1 MIYSLQDET
10 NSEYKHLVNSRFE
23 LFRKQDKKFCQYV
36 YIRSLFRLTSYQI
49 VCGNR
54 YSLPR
59 LHSGQLYVL

>member
-1 MIYSLQDET
+1 MIYNLQDET
-10 NSEYKHLVNSRFE
+10 NSEYKHVVNSRFE
-23 LFRKQDKKFCQYV
+23 LFRKQDKKFSQYV

-49 VCGNR
+49 VCGKG